1 MKRILLA
8 ACLAG
13 CALGFGAQ
21 TVLAESVKVPVN
33 KISNEGVGEA
43 IGFVA
48 FEDDGKGGMDIMVDV
63 VGIPQGDH
71 GMHVHEN
78 PSCAPAAKD
87 GVNVA
92 GLSAGGHYDPTHAG
106 KHEGPGKHGHKGDL
120 PLVTADA
127 QQTVKAKLHVADL
140 TTADIKGRS
149 LMIHA
154 GGDNYSD
161 QPAPLGGGGARIAC
175 GVIK

>member
-71 GMHVHEN
+71 GI
-78 PSCAPAAKD
+78 AALQP
-87 GVNVA
+87 VR
-92 GLSAGGHYDPTHAG
+92 GHLG
-106 KHEGPGKHGHKGDL
+106 KRTRTQPERVSRTTDSVTMSGDL
-120 PLVTADA
+120 AFYAL
-127 QQTVKAKLHVADL
+127 
-140 TTADIKGRS
+140 
-149 LMIHA
+149 
-154 GGDNYSD
+154 
-161 QPAPLGGGGARIAC
+161 AC
-175 GVIK
+175 FA

>member
-8 ACLAG
+8 ACIAG
-13 CALGFGAQ
+13 CVLGLGAQ
-21 TVLAESVKVPVN
+21 AVLAESVKVPMN
-33 KISNEGVGEA
+33 KISGEGVGEA

-48 FEDDGKGGMDIMVDV
+48 FDDDGKGGMHVTV
-63 VGIPQGDH
+63 ELAGIAPGDH

-78 PSCAPAAKD
+78 ASCAPAAKD

-106 KHEGPGKHGHKGDL
+106 KHEGPGKQGHKGDL
-120 PLVTADA
+120 PLITADA
-127 QQTVKAKLHVADL
+127 QQNVKAMLHVSDL
-140 TTADIKGRS
+140 TTKDIKGRS

>member
-8 ACLAG
+8 ACIAG
-13 CALGFGAQ
+13 CVLGLGAQ

-33 KISNEGVGEA
+33 KISGEGVGEA
-43 IGFVA
+43 IGFVT
-48 FEDDGKGGMDIMVDV
+48 FDDDGKGGMDITVELA
-63 VGIPQGDH
+63 GIAPGDH

-78 PSCAPAAKD
+78 GSCAPAPKD

-92 GLSAGGHYDPTHAG
+92 GLAAGGHYDPTHAG

-120 PLVTADA
+120 PALTADA
-127 QQTVKAKLHVADL
+127 KGEVKGKLHAPNLAVKDL
-140 TTADIKGRS
+140 KGRS
-149 LMIHA
+149 VIIHA

>member
-8 ACLAG
+8 ACIAG
-13 CALGFGAQ
+13 CMLGLAAQ

-33 KISNEGVGEA
+33 KISGEGVGEA
-43 IGFVA
+43 IGFVL
-48 FEDDGKGGMDIMVDV
+48 FDDDGNGGMHVTV
-63 VGIPQGDH
+63 ELAGIAPGEH

-78 PSCAPAAKD
+78 ASCAPAQKD
-87 GVNVA
+87 GANVA
-92 GLSAGGHYDPTHAG
+92 GLAAGGHYDPTHAG
-106 KHEGPGKHGHKGDL
+106 KHEGPGKQGHKGDL
-120 PLVTADA
+120 PLITADA
-127 QQTVKAKLHVADL
+127 QQNVKAMLHVPNL
-140 TTADIKGRS
+140 TTKDIKGRS

-175 GVIK
+175 GVIN